1 MIKASWP
8 EIDASYQSDAIE
20 SQFAN
25 FQKSLGAV
33 RDIRA
38 KQKGID
44 NKRKINFGIKCSA
57 DIADSLKPMGPYYS
71 RMALAELTD
80 IGPDVESPAVS
91 ANMVRDDLE
100 IFVDLDGLIDKQAE
114 KARLEKEKAQVIKNI
129 GGKKGKLSSDKF
141 VNGAPAE
148 IVQRERDGL
157 AKLEHQLDKI
167 EASLKALGA

>member
-1 MIKASWP
+1 
-8 EIDASYQSDAIE
+8 
-20 SQFAN
+20 
-25 FQKSLGAV
+25 
-33 RDIRA
+33 
-38 KQKGID
+38 
-44 NKRKINFGIKCSA
+44 
-57 DIADSLKPMGPYYS
+57 MGPYYS

-80 IGPDVESPAVS
+80 IGSDVESPAVS

-157 AKLEHQLDKI
+157 AKLEQQLEKI
-167 EASLKALGA
+167 EASLKVLGA